1 MAHIQITEEIQLTRK
16 ISSFKFVSWL
26 CIMSTCFFFGIALML
41 TPLTFQG
48 ILYWMANTLG

>member
-26 CIMSTCFFFGIALML
+26 CIMSTCIFFGIALML